1 MKVSTLLKLLEGVDE
16 NAEVMIAYQPNWPLA
31 AEVANVVPNDE
42 RQDRE
47 DDHHGDGTMVWIVA
61 GDAPY
66 DDPYAPRDLFESW

>member
-31 AEVANVVPNDE
+31 AKVANVIPNDE
-42 RQDRE
+42 RDER
-47 DDHHGDGTMVWIVA
+47 DGDHHEDGTMVWIVA